1 MTATHPN
8 GSAFCGKQNECHD
21 VCVIFGCVYKV
32 VVPKA
37 AALAIV
43 QDAQGS
49 MPQSVQALNVR
60 ATDCTS
66 KSVAFVDWGWVRLLA
81 PRCEN
86 AATLFNTLCWNRKK
100 I

>member
-1 MTATHPN
+1 M
-8 GSAFCGKQNECHD
+8 KQNECHD

-49 MPQSVQALNVR
+49 MPQSVQAVNVR

-66 KSVAFVDWGWVRLLA
+66 KSLNYALRRRSHLLMQ
-81 PRCEN
+81 
-86 AATLFNTLCWNRKK
+86 ATGS
-100 I
+100 